1 MTINGYMCTFIKV
14 VLKFDSYYRQL
25 LSYSMMNINDV
36 DIVIKKKYT
45 ENIVIQKIKR
55 KHYENN

>member
-1 MTINGYMCTFIKV
+1 MCTFIKV

-25 LSYSMMNINDV
+25 LSYSMMNTNDV